1 MNFVATHT
9 GVLVGDARV
18 GSQRPKVQLRETK
31 CYWVTRQGTKYRK
44 TTGWPAGDDA
54 WPLWHLDINSVV
66 KC

>member
-1 MNFVATHT
+1 MNFVPTHT

-31 CYWVTRQGTKYRK
+31 SYWITQYGTKYRK
-44 TTGWPAGDDA
+44 TDGRSVGWGRWAMA
-54 WPLWHLDINSVV
+54 ILDINSVV